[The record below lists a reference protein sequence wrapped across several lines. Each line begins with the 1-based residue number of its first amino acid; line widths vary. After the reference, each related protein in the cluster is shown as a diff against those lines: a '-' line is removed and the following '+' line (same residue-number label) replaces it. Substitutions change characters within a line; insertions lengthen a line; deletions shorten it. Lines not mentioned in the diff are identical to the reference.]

1 MLSYIFAYGS
11 LVDKESRESTLSTDL
26 VYPCALQDHYI
37 RFWTYHPLHQDQLVL
52 GISEYITKGNINGVL
67 LVVDD
72 LMLSNLDKR
81 EHRYTRIQL
90 SKNNL
95 VITKQLD
102 SDIPLYTYVLHRDR
116 DLEVENSLENS
127 RYMHICCRGFLH
139 YGAEYL
145 KQFIET
151 TDGWKYPWIE
161 YYVNSYKKIC

>member
-1 MLSYIFAYGS
+1 MLGM
-11 LVDKESRESTLSTDL
+11 SR
-26 VYPCALQDHYI
+26 H
-37 RFWTYHPLHQDQLVL
+37 
-52 GISEYITKGNINGVL
+52 ITKGTINGVL

-81 EHRYTRIQL
+81 EHRYTRISL
-90 SKNNL
+90 SKKNL
-95 VITKQLD
+95 IISKQLE

-116 DLEVENSLENS
+116 NLEVEDSLENS

-151 TDGWKYPWIE
+151 TDGWKYPWME
-161 YYVNSYKKIC
+161 YYVSSYKKIC

>member
-145 KQFIET
+145 KKRRM
-151 TDGWKYPWIE
+151 DGNIRG
-161 YYVNSYKKIC
+161 